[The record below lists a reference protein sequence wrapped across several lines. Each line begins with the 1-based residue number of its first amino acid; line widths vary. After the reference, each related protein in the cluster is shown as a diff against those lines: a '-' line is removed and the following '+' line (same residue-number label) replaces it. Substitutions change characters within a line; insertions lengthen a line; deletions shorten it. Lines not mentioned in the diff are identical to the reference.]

1 MPSKDSKKKKK
12 QDKAKSAPV
21 VNQSKPQE
29 PQAVAKDSK
38 KRW

>member
-21 VNQSKPQE
+21 SNKAKPQE
-29 PQAVAKDSK
+29 QQAPQKDSK
-38 KRW
+38 KR